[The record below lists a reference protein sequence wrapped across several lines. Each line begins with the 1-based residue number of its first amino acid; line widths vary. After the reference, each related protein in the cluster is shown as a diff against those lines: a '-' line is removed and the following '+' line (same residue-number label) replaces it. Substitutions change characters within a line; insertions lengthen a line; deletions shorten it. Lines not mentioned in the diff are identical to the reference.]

1 MPASEASR
9 SFQHMSKFPTSYYT
23 TWEHTSTTGSLV
35 PRLAEEPHGNGT
47 GEFAVFSVTAF
58 YRCVL

>member
-1 MPASEASR
+1 
-9 SFQHMSKFPTSYYT
+9 MSKFPTSYYT

-47 GEFAVFSVTAF
+47 GAFAVFSVTVF